1 MSMDRSLKIK
11 DSLTRH
17 RNVLTRVERITK
29 MMEEDKF
36 DAEQDRPLGL
46 PKMPHRK
53 TNVGGKQKEKKGEV
67 AEEGTETAAEPKPK

>member
-1 MSMDRSLKIK
+1 MSLDRSLKIK

-29 MMEEDKF
+29 MMDEDKF

-53 TNVGGKQKEKKGEV
+53 TSVGGKQKEKKGEV
-67 AEEGTETAAEPKPK
+67 AEEGTEAEPKPK